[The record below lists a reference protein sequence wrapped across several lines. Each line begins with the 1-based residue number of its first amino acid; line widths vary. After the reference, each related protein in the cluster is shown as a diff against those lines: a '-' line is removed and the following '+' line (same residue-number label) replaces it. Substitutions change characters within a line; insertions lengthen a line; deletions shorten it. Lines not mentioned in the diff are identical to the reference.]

1 MNKRQYSHTIILL
14 WFIYIFRKE
23 YWNISNT
30 FISLFILA
38 YSAMHC
44 CLKKFLVQNFL
55 LLLCL
60 FHVLLLFCVLKP
72 FSKFCKTRGQMT
84 MKIWND
90 KCKEDWLWRVFF
102 PLWPNLFH
110 LNKTGLV
117 QTLTQKFHLKIIA
130 CQKSFYATTWMR
142 TFFLANLIII
152 WEVVCSVLI
161 PQKNL

>member
-1 MNKRQYSHTIILL
+1 MSGRNTGIV
-14 WFIYIFRKE
+14 
-23 YWNISNT
+23 ISQT
-30 FISLFILA
+30 LSFPCLFLPIQQCIA
-38 YSAMHC
+38 F

-55 LLLCL
+55 LLLSL
-60 FHVLLLFCVLKP
+60 SMYYNFFCVLKP
-72 FSKFCKTRGQMT
+72 FSNFCKTSGQMT

-90 KCKEDWLWRVFF
+90 KCKEYWLWRVFF